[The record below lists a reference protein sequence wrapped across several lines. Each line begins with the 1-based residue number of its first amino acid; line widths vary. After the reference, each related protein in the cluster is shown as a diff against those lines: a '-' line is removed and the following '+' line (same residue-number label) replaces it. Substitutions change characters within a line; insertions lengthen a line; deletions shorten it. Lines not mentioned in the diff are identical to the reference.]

1 MTRKKTTAVLLTLG
15 LTLPFCVSAVP
26 VTGEDFPT
34 EEYTGEMTPPEPQD
48 RVNEEGQP
56 QEVFRE
62 EIQWEEYDSQEASTE
77 EASSDETTTESIHRQ
92 SDETKT
98 VEDFDILGT
107 EDAQKAFGF
116 DEEELPTQAWLD
128 VPEIL
133 QKPALPTGC
142 EAVSLTMALQ
152 YEGFDVSM
160 ITIAGDFLLYNY
172 EDDNMAKG
180 YVGDPFSEEGA
191 GCFPPALAATA
202 ECFFEDQEAD
212 YHAYNITGSTM
223 EELYRYVAN
232 GTPVILWSTMYMAE
246 PEFTQEDSEYDG
258 HVYQWYRQEHCVV
271 LSGYDYENGTVTVN
285 DPLEG
290 IVLRDMEEFS
300 RIYTRTG
307 QNAVVLRGT
316 TTSDSEEYA
325 P

>member
-1 MTRKKTTAVLLTLG
+1 MIRKKTTAVLLTLG

-26 VTGEDFPT
+26 VTGEDVSPEAYAGDMNPQGNPDEMFREGPPQEFYQEELWEEELSETSTAT
-34 EEYTGEMTPPEPQD
+34 EEFTSEDT
-48 RVNEEGQP
+48 
-56 QEVFRE
+56 
-62 EIQWEEYDSQEASTE
+62 A
-77 EASSDETTTESIHRQ
+77 TESIHRNVTEENTI
-92 SDETKT
+92 D
-98 VEDFDILGT
+98 DFDILGV
-107 EDAQKAFGF
+107 EEAKKAFGF
-116 DEEELPTQAWLD
+116 DEEEELPAQVRLD

-152 YEGFDVSM
+152 YEGFNVSM

-202 ECFFEDQEAD
+202 ESFFQDQKAD

-246 PEFTQEDSEYDG
+246 PEFTQDDSEYDG

-307 QNAVVLRGT
+307 QNAVVLHMVDDT
-316 TTSDSEEYA
+316 EESEN
-325 P
+325 